1 MIRIVTNWINKEY
14 ENLDI
19 DNPLC
24 YIKAA
29 GLGCIEG
36 IIDGFTIV
44 GGICVISN
52 IVKKIV
58 HKD

>member
-1 MIRIVTNWINKEY
+1 MIRMVTNWIDKEY

-52 IVKKIV
+52 IVKK
-58 HKD
+58 